1 MAITLAQAKVTMVDK
16 VDQMVTD
23 EFRRSSQLLDMMTFD
38 DAVAPA
44 TGGSTLTYSY
54 TRLKTPSTASG
65 RALNTE
71 YTANQ
76 AVREKASTDLKIF
89 GGAFELDR
97 VLQDTSGS
105 LNEITFQLQQKIIGA
120 RNLFHNM
127 VINGDDAVDDKSF
140 DGLSKMLTGT
150 KTELG
155 TDAVTDLTEVDADK
169 GFKFLELLDNFLSSM
184 DGRPSAIMGN
194 TKMINKIKAVA
205 RRTGY
210 YSRTENAFGK
220 GVDNYDNIPLLDLGY
235 FYNGTSTQT
244 VVPTVDRTIATVEQK
259 GLTDLYAVNFALDG
273 FHGVTPQGGVGI
285 KTYMPD
291 MSQPGAVKKGEV
303 EMVTG
308 VALKNSL
315 KAAVLRNIKL

>member
-127 VINGDDAVDDKSF
+127 VINGDDAADDKSF

-155 TDAVTDLTEVDADK
+155 TDAVTDLTDIDSDK

-210 YSRTENAFGK
+210 YSRTEDAFGK

-235 FYNGTSTQT
+235 FYDGTTKP
-244 VVPTVDRTIATVEQK
+244 VIPIVNRTIETVEQK

-273 FHGVTPQGGVGI
+273 FHGVTPRGGVGI

>member
-1 MAITLAQAKVTMVDK
+1 M
-16 VDQMVTD
+16 
-23 EFRRSSQLLDMMTFD
+23 
-38 DAVAPA
+38 
-44 TGGSTLTYSY
+44 
-54 TRLKTPSTASG
+54 
-65 RALNTE
+65 
-71 YTANQ
+71 
-76 AVREKASTDLKIF
+76 KIF

-155 TDAVTDLTEVDADK
+155 TDAVTDLTDIDSDK

-210 YSRTENAFGK
+210 YSRTEDAFGK

-235 FYNGTSTQT
+235 FYDGTTKP
-244 VVPTVDRTIATVEQK
+244 VIPIVDRTIETVEQK